1 MNKFVIS
8 RKYYMRGEFFMNNKI
23 SKYFFIILMI
33 VFIIMLAILIYIKSS
48 ASDKSKEYATLKEKG
63 EGEIIY
69 LDDVI
74 INSLNKLNNIS
85 YSRYSILIEEVKEND
100 QQGSSQ
106 TEGGDPAQNKQEGSS
121 NSEDG
126 SQSGSTEVK
135 STTNA
140 TDQSENKTSRLTKND
155 SLLNSNYGEIAWN
168 EISYSVETLFAAW
181 PTITLDMKTLNVKDE
196 DISNFSVTLDGVA
209 QSIKNKDKN
218 SALINLYNLYTM
230 LPRFL
235 SYFIN
240 DDAKI
245 NLYNTK
251 AYLLNAYILFCS
263 SFSSIVATL
272 SCITSFLNMFL
283 SIHSLACWFFVY
295 TIAKAIIVISIIA
308 IIDIIMIFFLF
319 ILFFTLSFSVS
330 SQKSLILSHSL
341 SFLYAVFFCFLWL
354 YFTI

>member
-1 MNKFVIS
+1 
-8 RKYYMRGEFFMNNKI
+8 MNNKI

-69 LDDVI
+69 LDDII

-251 AYLLNAYILFCS
+251 AYLLNAYISADKENWQEMNSNVDQAINSLQAVVNS
-263 SFSSIVATL
+263 NNTSDNEKSILDKAGVL
-272 SCITSFLNMFL
+272 LQELKRGISVEDKEIFYLKYK
-283 SIHSLACWFFVY
+283 LA
-295 TIAKAIIVISIIA
+295 IEQ
-308 IIDIIMIFFLF
+308 LE
-319 ILFFTLSFSVS
+319 IL
-330 SQKSLILSHSL
+330 
-341 SFLYAVFFCFLWL
+341 
-354 YFTI
+354 

>member
-251 AYLLNAYILFCS
+251 AYLLNAYISADKENWQEMNSNVDQAINSLQAVVNS
-263 SFSSIVATL
+263 NNTSDNEKSILDKAGVL
-272 SCITSFLNMFL
+272 LQELKRGISVEDKEIFYLKYK
-283 SIHSLACWFFVY
+283 LA
-295 TIAKAIIVISIIA
+295 IEQ
-308 IIDIIMIFFLF
+308 LE
-319 ILFFTLSFSVS
+319 IL
-330 SQKSLILSHSL
+330 
-341 SFLYAVFFCFLWL
+341 
-354 YFTI
+354 

>member
-1 MNKFVIS
+1 
-8 RKYYMRGEFFMNNKI
+8 MNNKI

-251 AYLLNAYILFCS
+251 AYLLNAYISADKENWQEMNSNVDQAINSLQAVVNS
-263 SFSSIVATL
+263 NNTSDNEKSILDKAGVL
-272 SCITSFLNMFL
+272 LQELKRGISVEDKEIFYLKYK
-283 SIHSLACWFFVY
+283 LAIEQLEV
-295 TIAKAIIVISIIA
+295 
-308 IIDIIMIFFLF
+308 L
-319 ILFFTLSFSVS
+319 
-330 SQKSLILSHSL
+330 
-341 SFLYAVFFCFLWL
+341 
-354 YFTI
+354 

>member
-85 YSRYSILIEEVKEND
+85 YSRYSILIEEAKEND

-251 AYLLNAYILFCS
+251 AYLLNAYISADKENWQEMNSNVDQAINSLQAVVNS
-263 SFSSIVATL
+263 NNTSDNEKSILDKAGVL
-272 SCITSFLNMFL
+272 LQELKRGISVEDKEIFYLKYK
-283 SIHSLACWFFVY
+283 LA
-295 TIAKAIIVISIIA
+295 IEQ
-308 IIDIIMIFFLF
+308 LE
-319 ILFFTLSFSVS
+319 IL
-330 SQKSLILSHSL
+330 
-341 SFLYAVFFCFLWL
+341 
-354 YFTI
+354 

>member
-69 LDDVI
+69 LDDII

-251 AYLLNAYILFCS
+251 AYLLNAYISADKENWQEMNSNVDQAINSLQAVVNS
-263 SFSSIVATL
+263 NNTSDNEKSILDKAGVL
-272 SCITSFLNMFL
+272 LQELKRGISVEDKEIFYLKYK
-283 SIHSLACWFFVY
+283 LA
-295 TIAKAIIVISIIA
+295 IEQ
-308 IIDIIMIFFLF
+308 LE
-319 ILFFTLSFSVS
+319 IL
-330 SQKSLILSHSL
+330 
-341 SFLYAVFFCFLWL
+341 
-354 YFTI
+354 

>member
-1 MNKFVIS
+1 
-8 RKYYMRGEFFMNNKI
+8 MNNKI

-251 AYLLNAYILFCS
+251 AYLLNAYISADKENWQEMNSNVDQAINSLQAVVNS
-263 SFSSIVATL
+263 NNTSDNEKSILDKAGVL
-272 SCITSFLNMFL
+272 LQELKRGISVEDKEIFYLKYK
-283 SIHSLACWFFVY
+283 LA
-295 TIAKAIIVISIIA
+295 IEQ
-308 IIDIIMIFFLF
+308 LE
-319 ILFFTLSFSVS
+319 IL
-330 SQKSLILSHSL
+330 
-341 SFLYAVFFCFLWL
+341 
-354 YFTI
+354 